1 VKRAP
6 LTLSLLLLTA
16 VPAQAAGPRI
26 LATGDS
32 MMRGV
37 HSHLGAELMSVQEVS
52 FRAEL
57 RIGEG
62 ITNEP
67 WVHVARRQVQRHRQ
81 RATVAFMGANDG
93 YDMIDAPCCGK
104 RWVAK
109 YRDRIKRTIRVWSRN
124 GRAEVYWLTL
134 PAAGFG
140 RRIRLFPKINRILSR
155 AVTTSGPHAHLVDTW
170 AALSPD
176 GRFHRT
182 MLVNGVEVEI
192 RSPDGVHLRPGGQ
205 AIATRLVRDAML
217 RDGVISWR

>member
-1 VKRAP
+1 VRRAP

-16 VPAQAAGPRI
+16 APAHAAAPRV

-37 HSHLGAELMSVQEVS
+37 HSHVGAELRGVQEVS
-52 FRAEL
+52 FRSEL

-67 WVHVARRQVQRHRQ
+67 WGRVARRQVQQHRQ

-93 YDMIDAPCCGK
+93 YNMVDAPCCGK

-109 YRDRIKRTIRVWSRN
+109 YRARVKRTIRIWTRN

-140 RRIRLFPKINRILSR
+140 RRIRLFPRINRIIRR
-155 AVTTSGPHAHLVDTW
+155 AVTVSGPHAHLVDTW

-182 MLVNGVEVEI
+182 MPVDGVEVEI
-192 RSPDGVHLRPGGQ
+192 RSPDGVHLRPAGQ
-205 AIATRLVRDAML
+205 AIVARLVRDAML
-217 RDGVISWR
+217 RDGVISWP